1 MYLEPSTANFKSVG
15 DYRDEELENFKEL
28 STMLVEYGKLN
39 NWVQNSRGKSLTN
52 IELKA
57 RRIWHKGAVLTWA
70 PYLKSILVMSF
81 NLMTN
86 EDREKLLYRSVM
98 NESEKDRI
106 ASCLNR
112 LFSHNLWDEPEG
124 EIDSL
129 LISARKQDDL
139 FNRKGLTEKYVLT
152 GMI

>member
-1 MYLEPSTANFKSVG
+1 MT
-15 DYRDEELENFKEL
+15 KERK
-28 STMLVEYGKLN
+28 TPY
-39 NWVQNSRGKSLTN
+39 NSRFA
-52 IELKA
+52 KA
-57 RRIWHKGAVLTWA
+57 GVLCF
-70 PYLKSILVMSF
+70 Y
-81 NLMTN
+81 
-86 EDREKLLYRSVM
+86 
-98 NESEKDRI
+98 ESEKDRI

-152 GMI
+152 GII

>member
-1 MYLEPSTANFKSVG
+1 
-15 DYRDEELENFKEL
+15 
-28 STMLVEYGKLN
+28 MLAEYGKLN

-86 EDREKLLYRSVM
+86 EDRE
-98 NESEKDRI
+98 
-106 ASCLNR
+106 
-112 LFSHNLWDEPEG
+112 
-124 EIDSL
+124 
-129 LISARKQDDL
+129 
-139 FNRKGLTEKYVLT
+139 
-152 GMI
+152 